1 MYALEQVFLQLRGG
15 LMEVLLVFE
24 NIAGARHRETL
35 KFPTRNRIETVR
47 RVAKHL
53 ANRGD
58 VESMDKLRLRVEEHS
73 ELKDDPALRR
83 LLVSEFKF
91 YREEE
96 R

>member
-35 KFPTRNRIETVR
+35 KFPTRNRIDTVR
-47 RVAKHL
+47 RLAKHL
-53 ANRGD
+53 ASRND
-58 VESMDKLRLRVEEHS
+58 VEGMEKLRLRVEERS

-83 LLVSEFKF
+83 LLISEFKF
-91 YREEE
+91 YRDEG
-96 R
+96 

>member
-35 KFPTRNRIETVR
+35 KFPTRNRVETVR
-47 RVAKHL
+47 RLAKHL

-58 VESMDKLRLRVEEHS
+58 VEDMSKLRLRVEEHRD
-73 ELKDDPALRR
+73 LKDDPALRR
-83 LLVSEFKF
+83 LLVSEFKN
-91 YREEE
+91 YQRDD
-96 R
+96 